1 MLFNTLLDG
10 MDGIEEGLVSKESPW
25 CGTKRFG
32 MCYVDQ
38 EGRMASIGST
48 LEIMEFANVPDGRLF
63 ITNKGKERFRVRE

>member
-38 EGRMASIGST
+38 EGRMASIDST